1 MPVNKSTHEGYK
13 VVLVVYYD
21 RQREDRG
28 ASAIRAARAGRKE
41 GARQRRPAATTI
53 DAVRVSVRLGFPLA
67 AFILVAGMG
76 KSRFGFLLRL
86 RAFIS
91 SSDAFL
97 HLGTGKYSY
106 YSIGP

>member
-1 MPVNKSTHEGYK
+1 
-13 VVLVVYYD
+13 
-21 RQREDRG
+21 
-28 ASAIRAARAGRKE
+28 
-41 GARQRRPAATTI
+41 
-53 DAVRVSVRLGFPLA
+53 A

-91 SSDAFL
+91 SSDAL
-97 HLGTGKYSY
+97 LQLGTGKYSY